1 VVPVEVKSGST
12 GKMQSLN
19 LCIEEKKS
27 LKKLLRITL
36 ENFSQYG
43 KIKVILLYAIS
54 NLFR

>member
-12 GKMQSLN
+12 VKMQSLN
-19 LCIEEKKS
+19 LCIDEKKS
-27 LKKLLRITL
+27 LEKLLRITL

>member
-19 LCIEEKKS
+19 LFIEEIKS
-27 LKKLLRITL
+27 PEGIRITL
-36 ENFSQYG
+36 EKFSQCG
-43 KIKVILLYAIS
+43 KITVIPLHAIS